1 MANLYTIENLLQG
14 KEYRSRSL
22 SGEIITAEKS
32 NSYVYGSD
40 TQAYLCLI
48 RTPNSLKDHFRV
60 VAVKLGDE

>member
-14 KEYRSRSL
+14 KEYRSRTL
-22 SGEIITAEKS
+22 SGEIITAEKN

-48 RTPNSLKDHFRV
+48 RTPHSLRDQYRV